1 LSNRIHPVNNRRR
14 PCWGRLVLCALGVL
28 LVASPVLAQDSA
40 RRTTAMREKVY
51 DKLSK
56 AQEATE
62 AGNWDKAFDY
72 LGDVERMRDLD
83 SHEKAQLYTAYGYTY
98 FAQEKYAE
106 AIGAYEKV
114 LLQEEIPEAL
124 RTNTL
129 YTLGQLYFHQ
139 ERYVEAAGHLEN
151 WLASADDAGPEPY
164 VLLGQAYYQLG
175 RPKDAAASIEDAVA
189 EAAERGKPAQE
200 SWYALLRAIYFELGD
215 YDKLLAVLE
224 TLVTRYPA
232 KEYWIHLSAAYGEKG
247 DTTRQLAA
255 YEMAH
260 VLGYLTT
267 GREIVL
273 LSQLLMRAGVPHRAG
288 VILEQALADGV
299 VEGTAGNWR
308 LLSQAWTLA
317 QEHETAIVA
326 LTRGAELAE
335 DGELNARI
343 AQSHANLGQW
353 DQSVE
358 AARVALQRGVDN
370 PHEMQVL
377 LGMALFELGKF
388 DEAKSAFSDAQS
400 SPEGRATA
408 VRWLA
413 YVEREEKRLR
423 ELGLQSE

>member
-1 LSNRIHPVNNRRR
+1 LSYQIHPVNNCRR
-14 PCWGRLVLCALGVL
+14 PRLARLALCVLGIL
-28 LVASPVLAQDSA
+28 LVAGPALAQGST

-62 AGNWDKAFDY
+62 AENWDKAYDY

-98 FAQEKYAE
+98 FVQEKYAE
-106 AIGAYEKV
+106 AISAYEKV

-129 YTLGQLYFHQ
+129 YTLGQLYFHL
-139 ERYVEAAGHLEN
+139 EDFDSAAGHLEN
-151 WLASADDAGPEPY
+151 WLATAADAGPEPY

-175 RPKDAAASIEDAVA
+175 RLQDAAASIEEAVA
-189 EAAERGKPAQE
+189 EAIERGKPAQE
-200 SWYALLRAIYFELGD
+200 SWYALLRVIYFELKD

-247 DTTRQLAA
+247 DEIRQLAA

-260 VLGYLTT
+260 TLGYLTT
-267 GREIVL
+267 GPEIVL
-273 LSQLLMRAGVPHRAG
+273 LSQLLIRAGVPHRAG
-288 VILEQALADGV
+288 VILDQALVDGV
-299 VEGTAGNWR
+299 VDGTAANWR

-317 QEHETAIVA
+317 QEHEAAIVA
-326 LTRGAELAE
+326 LTRAAELSD

-353 DQSVE
+353 DKSVE
-358 AARVALQRGVDN
+358 AARVSLQRGVDS

-388 DEAKSAFSDAQS
+388 GEAKSAFSDAQS

-408 VRWLA
+408 IRWLA